1 MTGAPGRDDRR
12 APMTGAPD
20 RDDRRAATTFATT
33 RRLAIG
39 GRHLAYH
46 DSDSGAPLL
55 ALHGHFSR
63 GRTWARLAERVAPQW
78 RVVAPDQRGHGLS
91 SPAEDYDREGY
102 VADAA
107 RVVEALDLAP
117 AVVLG
122 HSLGGVN
129 AYQLAARRP
138 ELVRAVIV
146 EDAPADVPPHPDAG
160 SWTAPRRFPSLQALT
175 EQVDD
180 PYLLESAFEDD
191 DGWGFRF
198 DPDQLDRS
206 RHLLTGDHWADW
218 LAGEHPALLLH
229 GLESTRLVT
238 AHAREMARRRPATRL
253 VEFPGA
259 GHTIHDDDPEGF
271 ALAVTSFLAELQ

>member
-1 MTGAPGRDDRR
+1 M
-12 APMTGAPD
+12 
-20 RDDRRAATTFATT
+20 TFAPT

-46 DSDSGAPLL
+46 DSGTGAPLL
-55 ALHGHFSR
+55 ALHGHFGR
-63 GRTWARLAERVAPQW
+63 GRTWAGLAERLAPAW
-78 RVVAPDQRGHGLS
+78 RVVAPDQRGHGRS
-91 SPAEDYDREGY
+91 SPADGYDRDGY
-102 VADAA
+102 VEDAA
-107 RVVEALDLAP
+107 RTIEALGLAP

-146 EDAPADVPPHPDAG
+146 EDSPADVPPHPDAG
-160 SWTAPRRFPSLQALT
+160 SWAAPRRFASLRQLR
-175 EQVDD
+175 EHVDD

-206 RHLLTGDHWADW
+206 RHLLAGDHWSDW
-218 LAGEHPALLLH
+218 LAGDHPVLLLH
-229 GLESTRLVT
+229 GLASTRLVT
-238 AHAREMARRRPATRL
+238 AHAREMAHRRPRTRL

-271 ALAVTSFLAELQ
+271 ALAVASFLAEL